1 MTSRQTVVLG
11 SREYTLSPD
20 PRLRPGSLNQS
31 IVSAQLRDEHT
42 LQAPAVEVVAE
53 TSFPKLTARS
63 TVDGL
68 AGLVG
73 IPERAVPQL
82 SVVSYDIPFSVRARR
97 YVPFRTVAQLP
108 AQATFPDTFARVD
121 LGIVSLHREPVILR
135 GRVSRP
141 GAGGAV
147 PVAGA
152 TVSITGYW
160 LEIPPVL
167 APPPATPP
175 NLLSLRPEVY
185 FDRGVAAQIRRRDFT
200 VTTDVSELLSDAPA
214 GVMELRLSNR
224 VGIVAGE
231 ILRIDATDSYRTE
244 FVTVAA
250 VSGSSSAD
258 QPAQITLEF
267 AGRLDH
273 RAGAV
278 VERVTPLAP
287 GANNALA
294 SAAVPGDATVLTAA
308 LAGIAGATT
317 VEIDDGITPP
327 EYHLVAQF
335 STTTDADGFYRLPPL
350 NRVGQLELTADDGV
364 SPAVRQTVIPNYELI
379 QNTVDF
385 SLN

>member
-1 MTSRQTVVLG
+1 M
-11 SREYTLSPD
+11 
-20 PRLRPGSLNQS
+20 
-31 IVSAQLRDEHT
+31 
-42 LQAPAVEVVAE
+42 
-53 TSFPKLTARS
+53 
-63 TVDGL
+63 
-68 AGLVG
+68 
-73 IPERAVPQL
+73 
-82 SVVSYDIPFSVRARR
+82 
-97 YVPFRTVAQLP
+97 
-108 AQATFPDTFARVD
+108 
-121 LGIVSLHREPVILR
+121 
-135 GRVSRP
+135 
-141 GAGGAV
+141 
-147 PVAGA
+147 
-152 TVSITGYW
+152 
-160 LEIPPVL
+160 
-167 APPPATPP
+167 
-175 NLLSLRPEVY
+175 RPEVY

-214 GVMELRLSNR
+214 GIAEVRLSNR
-224 VGIVAGE
+224 AGIVAGE

-273 RAGAV
+273 RAGAL
-278 VERVTPLAP
+278 VERVTPQAP

-308 LAGIAGATT
+308 LAGMAGATT
-317 VEIDDGITPP
+317 VEIDDGVAPP